1 MDDGDGAGLK
11 VGQAGVG
18 RGGNGGQRKAGGGI
32 DTGNGGARRDARTG
46 DEGADR
52 ETSSAGD
59 IDGGRTEGRD
69 TSGEGGDRGRGGGG
83 LQDAARDDFKE
94 AAIRDGNDGRTGGV
108 EAQGHRRDDIEQ
120 RAGVTGGIGDI
131 LTVEHARERVAGDR
145 DHRDDV
151 RADAGGEVCAG
162 AVRDRQ
168 GGPKGANESREEIV
182 RGGGGDPVDRAL
194 GARGQ
199 READRSRQTLSDW
212 TKIQDQVATA
222 SREEIDGGVRTGIV
236 CGDGRKDKAGDVLD
250 DVQGGTTQQGD
261 ATPTQVH
268 DPLRV
273 NTIRDRIIG
282 RRGVV

>member
-18 RGGNGGQRKAGGGI
+18 RRGGGGEREAGGGI
-32 DTGNGGARRDARTG
+32 DARDSGPGRDTRAG
-46 DEGADR
+46 DEGADH
-52 ETSSAGD
+52 ETGGAGD
-59 IDGGRTEGRD
+59 IDGGRTEGRGAG
-69 TSGEGGDRGRGGGG
+69 GEGGDRGRGGGG

-222 SREEIDGGVRTGIV
+222 SREEIDGGVRTGISR
-236 CGDGRKDKAGDVLD
+236 GGARQGQAGDVLN
-250 DVQGGTTQQGD
+250 DVQGGTAEQGD
-261 ATPTQVH
+261 ATPT
-268 DPLRV
+268 
-273 NTIRDRIIG
+273 
-282 RRGVV
+282 